1 MPKSVVLVVDDQEI
15 LRDEICENLEGEGY
29 ATIPVDSAD
38 SLIKKLPKL
47 ECNIILLDLML
58 QDANGLELISKIRE
72 YTDVPIIIISGRTE
86 MVDRVIGLE
95 MGADDYVSKP
105 LPMKEL
111 SSRIKAQLRRYNAAE
126 EKQRKAMKTTPERT
140 QFGSWTLDGAQ
151 LQVFNAQGQSCCLT
165 AKEFRLL
172 EALVRAPNRVLSR
185 EQLLD
190 RTRPDDFDITDRAVD
205 VQILRIRRKIGDKTG
220 PSQIIQTVRGIGY
233 MLLGETKV
241 QV

>member
-1 MPKSVVLVVDDQEI
+1 MVKSVVLVVDDQKI
-15 LRDEICENLEGEGY
+15 LRDEICENLESEGY
-29 ATIPVDSAD
+29 ATVPVDSAD
-38 SLIKKLPKL
+38 SLIKKLPDAG
-47 ECNIILLDLML
+47 CHIILLDLML
-58 QDANGLELISKIRE
+58 PDANGLELISKIRE
-72 YTDVPIIIISGRTE
+72 YTDVPIIIISAKAE
-86 MVDRVIGLE
+86 MVDKVIGLE

-126 EKQRKAMKTTPERT
+126 EKQRKAKVSPEKTR
-140 QFGSWTLDGAQ
+140 FGSWVLDGAQ

-165 AKEFRLL
+165 AREFRLL

-190 RTRPDDFDITDRAVD
+190 RTRPDDFDVTDRAVD
-205 VQILRIRRKIGDKTG
+205 VQILRIRRKICDPSG
-220 PSQIIQTVRGIGY
+220 PNQIIQTVRGIGY

-241 QV
+241 QD